1 MPLYI
6 TLLNYTEQGVKTLRE
21 APQRV
26 AAARQA
32 VEKAGGKLHSYH
44 LTMGQHDAVV
54 IAEAPSDE
62 AYATLILSIAAQGNI
77 RSTTL
82 KAFTEEES
90 FRIFDN
96 LP

>member
-1 MPLYI
+1 MPLYF
-6 TLLNYTEQGVKTLRE
+6 TLINYTDQGIKNVKDTPARI
-21 APQRV
+21 

-32 VEKAGGKLHSYH
+32 VEGAGGKLISYH
-44 LTMGQHDAVV
+44 LTLGQYDAIVV
-54 IAEAPSDE
+54 SEAPND
-62 AYATLILSIAAQGNI
+62 ALYASVILIIGSQGNV
-77 RSTTL
+77 RTTTI